1 MRSLRSV
8 ILIRLVIVAAVSFL
22 LAAGFTYYFYQKILL
37 KQMIHDDDTKLGQT
51 ARQLQYMSDDIVKF
65 ASSLIISNQLQSFF
79 NQYGQMETFDKL
91 SLLQDT
97 FSYLDENKGL
107 RKEVTSFALVMPG
120 GEAFYSEARYDNY
133 MNDRMKEAWYQ
144 NFVAS
149 GQLGGFTEPHQ
160 IFFNA
165 VTQSNTISYIV
176 NVKDVQQSGRT
187 IGQLILNLD
196 YSSFESLLTYGS
208 TDFDGFLWAN
218 DSNHIIYE
226 KKLRQPDSTDEN
238 VFKREALLQK
248 EEGIR
253 EINGGYLLVNRFAG
267 NNWRLISYTSH
278 QTLIER
284 GRIVIYLLSIFS
296 LASTILIL
304 VLIMPAIFRITRPI
318 MRLYHAMNAVSSGN
332 LQTSVTI
339 QTGDELEKLGQG
351 FNRMIEQLRMDLEE
365 SIRYEQEKRELEL
378 ELLLSQLNPHFVYN
392 TLNAVIYMA
401 QKQGNED
408 VVRMVASFIR
418 ILQDAVRMGDG
429 HALIPLREEI
439 SILRDYVAIQS
450 YRYLDIFEVVW
461 DIDDQW
467 LDCLIPRNLLQ
478 PFVEN
483 AIFHGICPKDAKG
496 TIRISASA
504 KSGILTL
511 IVEDN
516 GIGIEAEQLTAIW
529 DKGVNKDG
537 PGIRHIGLSNTKK
550 RLEHLFGKQAILCI
564 ESVPDEGTTVQVS
577 IPERYG

>member
-37 KQMIHDDDTKLGQT
+37 KQMIHDDNTKLGQT
-51 ARQLQYMSDDIVKF
+51 ARQLQYMSDDVVKF
-65 ASSLIISNQLQSFF
+65 SSSLIISNQLQMFF
-79 NQYGQMETFDKL
+79 KSYEQLDTFDKF

-97 FSYLDENKGL
+97 FNYLDDNKGL
-107 RKEVTSFALVMPG
+107 RKEVTSFALVMPN
-120 GEAFYSEARYDNY
+120 GEAFWSEARYDNY
-133 MNDRMKEAWYQ
+133 IYDRMKEEWYQ
-144 NFVAS
+144 NFLIS
-149 GQLGGFTEPHQ
+149 GKLSGFTEPHQ

-165 VTQSNTISYIV
+165 VTQSNTISYII
-176 NVKDVQQSGRT
+176 NVKDIQQSGSS

-196 YSSFESLLTYGS
+196 YSSFESLLTFGS

-226 KKLRQPDSTDEN
+226 KKQQQTDPAAN
-238 VFKREALLQK
+238 DMLKNEALLQK

-253 EINGGYLLVNRFAG
+253 KIKGGYLLVNRFAG
-267 NNWRLISYTSH
+267 NNWRLISYTSQH
-278 QTLIER
+278 TLIER
-284 GRIVIYLLSIFS
+284 GKIVIYLLAIFS

-332 LQTSVTI
+332 LQTSVSI

-351 FNRMIEQLRMDLEE
+351 FNRMIDQLRVDMEE

-408 VVRMVASFIR
+408 IVRMVASFIR

-429 HALIPLREEI
+429 QSLIPLREEI
-439 SILRDYVAIQS
+439 SILRDYIAIQA
-450 YRYLDIFEVVW
+450 YRYIDIFDVIWE
-461 DIDDQW
+461 IDDHTQ
-467 LDCLIPRNLLQ
+467 DSLIPRNLIQ

-483 AIFHGICPKDAKG
+483 AIFHGICPKDEKG
-496 TIRISASA
+496 TIRISAA
-504 KSGILTL
+504 AQNGILTL
-511 IVEDN
+511 IIEDD
-516 GIGIEAEQLTAIW
+516 GVGIEAEQLTAIW
-529 DKGVNKDG
+529 DKGINKEG

-550 RLEHLFGKQAILCI
+550 RLEHLFGIQ
-564 ESVPDEGTTVQVS
+564 SVLQIDSIPEKGTTVKIS

>member
-65 ASSLIISNQLQSFF
+65 ASSLIISNQLQLFF
-79 NQYGQMETFDKL
+79 NQYGQMDTFDKL

-107 RKEVTSFALVMPG
+107 RKEVMSFALVMPS
-120 GEAFYSEARYDNY
+120 GESFYSEARYDNY

-226 KKLRQPDSTDEN
+226 KKLRQPDSTDEEL
-238 VFKREALLQK
+238 FKREALLHK
-248 EEGIR
+248 EEGIQA
-253 EINGGYLLVNRFAG
+253 INGGYLLVNRFSG

-284 GRIVIYLLSIFS
+284 GRIVIYLLAIFS

-351 FNRMIEQLRMDLEE
+351 FNRMIEQLRMDMEE

-496 TIRISASA
+496 TIRISATA
-504 KSGILTL
+504 NSGILTL

-550 RLEHLFGKQAILCI
+550 RLEHLFGRQAVLQIDSL
-564 ESVPDEGTTVQVS
+564 PDAGTTVQVS